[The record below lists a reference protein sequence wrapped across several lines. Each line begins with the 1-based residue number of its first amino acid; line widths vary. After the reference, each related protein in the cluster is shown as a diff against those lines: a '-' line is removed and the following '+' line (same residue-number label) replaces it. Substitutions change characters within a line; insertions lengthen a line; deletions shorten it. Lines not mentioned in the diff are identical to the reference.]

1 LNSGDQGLKPWSPEV
16 FQGWKEWGMA
26 AGQSGPLVMGIVNV
40 TPDSFSDGG
49 LYLGA
54 ERAIAHG
61 RRLKAEGA
69 DILDIGGESTRPGAA
84 PVPVED
90 EIARI
95 LPVVRALKAE
105 GAAVSIDTMK
115 PEVMRA
121 ATAEGASIW
130 NDVTALRF
138 SPESGAAAAEL
149 GCEVMLMHMQGE
161 PRTMQENPAYADV
174 VTEVCDFLQA
184 RAEAA
189 MAAGVRREA
198 IWVDPGIGFGKTLAH
213 NLELLA
219 NLDRI
224 RALGF
229 KTVLGVSRK
238 RFLKAIDP
246 AAVEADDRLGGSL
259 AGALIGADAGIDAIR
274 VHDVRETV
282 QALKTWALVKA
293 RGAS

>member
-1 LNSGDQGLKPWSPEV
+1 MGADR
-16 FQGWKEWGMA
+16 
-26 AGQSGPLVMGIVNV
+26 AGPRVMGIVNV

-49 LYLGA
+49 RYLGA

-61 RRLKAEGA
+61 RQLLAQGA

-84 PVPVED
+84 PVSVEE
-90 EIARI
+90 EIGRI
-95 LPVVRALKAE
+95 LPAVRALKAE
-105 GAAVSIDTMK
+105 GAVISIDTMK

-121 ATAEGASIW
+121 AAAEGASLW
-130 NDVTALRF
+130 NDVTALGF
-138 SPESGAAAAEL
+138 APDSAAVAAEL

-161 PRTMQENPAYADV
+161 PRTMQDNPLYEDV
-174 VTEVCDFLQA
+174 VREVCEFLRG

-219 NLDRI
+219 NLDQV

-238 RFLKAIDP
+238 RFIKAIDP
-246 AAVEADDRLGGSL
+246 TAIEADDRLGGSL
-259 AGALIGADAGIDAIR
+259 AGALIGAEARMDVIR

-282 QALKTWALVKA
+282 QALRTWALVKA
-293 RGAS
+293 RQPGAS

>member
-1 LNSGDQGLKPWSPEV
+1 
-16 FQGWKEWGMA
+16 
-26 AGQSGPLVMGIVNV
+26 MGIVNI

-49 LYLGA
+49 RYLGA
-54 ERAIAHG
+54 ERAVAHA
-61 RRLKAEGA
+61 RQLLIQGA
-69 DILDIGGESTRPGAA
+69 DLLDIGGESTRPGA
-84 PVPVED
+84 VPVSAED

-95 LPVVRALKAE
+95 LPIVQAMRAE
-105 GAAVSIDTMK
+105 GVVISIDTMK

-121 ATAEGASIW
+121 AAAEGASIW
-130 NDVTALRF
+130 NDVTALGF
-138 SPESGAAAAEL
+138 SPSSAEVAAEL

-161 PRTMQENPAYADV
+161 PRTMQDNPVYEDV
-174 VTEVCDFLQA
+174 VREVCDFLRE
-184 RAEAA
+184 RAGAA

-219 NLDRI
+219 NLDKI

-246 AAVEADDRLGGSL
+246 TAEAAEDRLGGSL
-259 AGALIGADAGIDAIR
+259 AGALIGAEAGVDAIR

-282 QALKTWALVKA
+282 QALKSWALVRA
-293 RGAS
+293 RQAGGS